1 MIEAYVLIQVEIG
14 LSSAVSGD
22 VARATGVEWADDVAG
37 PYDIIARVK
46 AAGLDELARIVVTE
60 IQACTG
66 VTRTLVCV
74 VPGSEDTT

>member
-46 AAGLDELARIVVTE
+46 AANLDEVAKVVVTE
-60 IQACTG
+60 IQACAG
-66 VTRTLVCV
+66 VTRTLVCA